1 MAFPYYNEPTHDAG
15 NAITL
20 TGTNAG
26 RTTTTASSEQRL
38 IVDAVDKI
46 FLLEPNKHPLVTLL
60 TNVGKVWDG
69 KAWKGSGM
77 LKRAT
82 GNPEFKWFEDF
93 YGGRYARISSVTSG
107 TTGTIVLVLTG
118 AGSSSAEIFTVGD
131 IVKNART
138 GENFIVDAS
147 GSGAGITIN
156 TASRAFGTT
165 AAATPLPGDGLFIIG
180 NANEENG
187 GARNVNS
194 TRTSPQTNY
203 TQIFKTTIAL
213 SNTEKEANLYGGKDL
228 PYQRAKKGTEHA
240 LDIERAFWWGQK
252 TASFTGAQ
260 GHAKRGTGGVHEFMS
275 AGNSYV
281 QNQAGPLTAPDFN
294 TFLREAFTYGNDT
307 KMIFAGGIV
316 LQAINEIARGQILM
330 APLATTYGMK
340 VSTWVTAFGT
350 VNIVHNPLFL
360 QDYAGYAFMMDMESF
375 AYRFMNN
382 RDTSLQTNIQAP
394 DADGEVDQYITEC
407 GLQRAQAAHHA
418 LLLGVTS

>member
-1 MAFPYYNEPTHDAG
+1 MAYPYYTEPSHDQGA
-15 NAITL
+15 AITL
-20 TGTNAG
+20 SATNAG
-26 RTTTTASSEQRL
+26 RTTATSATEQRL

-69 KAWKGSGM
+69 KSWKGSGM
-77 LKRAT
+77 MKRAT

-93 YGGRYARISSVTSG
+93 YGGRYARVSG
-107 TTGTIVLVLTG
+107 TCTAAVDQTPTVVG
-118 AGSSSAEIFTVGD
+118 AGSSSGYIFTAGD
-131 IVKNART
+131 VVKNART
-138 GENFIVDAS
+138 GECAVVGTVAANTVQLHTRGF
-147 GSGAGITIN
+147 GS
-156 TASRAFGTT
+156 T
-165 AAATPLPGDGLFIIG
+165 AAAAMQDGDGLFIVG
-180 NANEENG
+180 NVNEENG

-194 TRTSPQTNY
+194 TKVTPQTNY

-252 TASFTGAQ
+252 FSDTGVQ
-260 GHAKRGTGGVHEFMS
+260 GHPRRSTGGVLEFINS
-275 AGNSYV
+275 GNSYV
-281 QNQAGPLTAPDFN
+281 QNQGGPLTAPDLN
-294 TFLREAFTYGNDT
+294 TFLREGFTYGNDT
-307 KMIFAGGIV
+307 KMVFAGGMV

-330 APLATTYGMK
+330 KPVETTYGMK
-340 VSTWVTAFGT
+340 ISTWVTAFGT
-350 VNIVHNPLFL
+350 VNIVHNPLFV
-360 QDYAGYAFMMDMESF
+360 QDYAGYAFMMDMEAF

-394 DADGEVDQYITEC
+394 DADGEVDQYLTEC
-407 GLQRAQAAHHA
+407 GLQREQAAKHA